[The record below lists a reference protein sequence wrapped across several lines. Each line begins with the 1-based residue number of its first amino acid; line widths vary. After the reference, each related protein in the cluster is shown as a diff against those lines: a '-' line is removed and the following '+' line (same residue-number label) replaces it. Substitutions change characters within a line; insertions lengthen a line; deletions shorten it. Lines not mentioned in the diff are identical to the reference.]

1 MAYREDL
8 EQKYECLKDRIA
20 SAGKAAIAFSGGVDS
35 VFLLY
40 AAKEA
45 LGDQV
50 LAMTVSLHAV
60 PRRELQEA
68 EDFCRQHGIRHRVET
83 VDEFSIEGFAD
94 NPPNRCYLCKRMLF
108 QMMLEAAEEEGF
120 QTLMEGSNLDDEG
133 DYRPGLQALRE
144 LKIQS
149 PLKESGF
156 TKAQIREMS
165 RRLGLSAW
173 EKPSM
178 ACLASRFV
186 YGEKITPEKMAM
198 VEQAEDFLTGL
209 GFVQCRVRMHGNLAR
224 VELLFDEIPVMMEQG
239 RYEQVQRRLGE
250 LGFSYVT
257 LDLKGFES
265 GSMNRELSGR
275 SAGKCMTE
283 DQKTYER

>member
-1 MAYREDL
+1 MGYIEDL
-8 EQKYECLKDRIA
+8 EQKYECLKNRIA
-20 SAGKAAIAFSGGVDS
+20 SAEKAAVAFSGGVDS

-45 LGDQV
+45 LGNQL
-50 LAMTVSLHAV
+50 LALTVSLHAM

-68 EDFCRQHGIRHRVET
+68 KAFCMQYRIRHRVRT

-94 NPPNRCYLCKRMLF
+94 NPPDRCYLCKKALF
-108 QMMLEAAEEEGF
+108 QKMLGAAEEEGF
-120 QTLMEGSNLDDEG
+120 ETVMEGSNLDDQG

-149 PLKESGF
+149 PLKDAGF
-156 TKAQIREMS
+156 TKAEIREMS
-165 RRLGLSAW
+165 RRLGLSTW

-178 ACLASRFV
+178 ACLASRFL
-186 YGEKITPEKMAM
+186 YGERITPEKMDM
-198 VEQAEDFLTGL
+198 VEQAENFLTEL
-209 GFVQCRVRMHGNLAR
+209 GFGQRRVRMHGNLAR
-224 VELLFDEIPVMMEQG
+224 IELLMEDIPAMMEQE
-239 RYEQVQRRLGE
+239 RYGQVQKRLSE

-265 GSMNRELSGR
+265 GSMNRGLDDKEG
-275 SAGKCMTE
+275 
-283 DQKTYER
+283 

>member
-1 MAYREDL
+1 MGYIEDL
-8 EQKYECLKDRIA
+8 EQKYEWLKNRIA
-20 SAGKAAIAFSGGVDS
+20 SAGKAAAAFSGGVDS

-45 LGDQV
+45 LGDQL
-50 LAMTVSLHAV
+50 LALTVSLHAV

-68 EDFCRQHGIRHRVET
+68 KDFCSQHGIRHRIET

-94 NPPNRCYLCKRMLF
+94 NPPNRCYLCKKTLFQRMLK
-108 QMMLEAAEEEGF
+108 AAKEEGF
-120 QTLMEGSNLDDEG
+120 EALMEGSNLDDQG
-133 DYRPGLQALRE
+133 DYRPGLLALQE

-149 PLKESGF
+149 PLKEAGF
-156 TKAQIREMS
+156 TKAEIREMS
-165 RRLGLSAW
+165 RRLGLPTW

-186 YGEKITPEKMAM
+186 YGERITPEKMDM
-198 VEQAEDFLTGL
+198 VEQAENFLTEL
-209 GFVQCRVRMHGNLAR
+209 GFVQRRVRMHGDLAR
-224 VELLFDEIPVMMEQG
+224 IELLFDDIPAMMEQG
-239 RYEQVQRRLGE
+239 RYEQVQKRLSG

-265 GSMNRELSGR
+265 GSMNRSLGEL
-275 SAGKCMTE
+275 
-283 DQKTYER
+283 

>member
-1 MAYREDL
+1 MEYIEDL
-8 EQKYECLKDRIA
+8 EQKYDQLKNRIA

-50 LAMTVSLHAV
+50 LALTVSLHAV

-68 EDFCRQHGIRHRVET
+68 EDFCRQHGIRYRIET
-83 VDEFSIEGFAD
+83 ADEFSIEGFAD
-94 NPPNRCYLCKRMLF
+94 NPPNRCYLCKKTLF
-108 QMMLEAAEEEGF
+108 QMMLDAAAAEGF
-120 QTLMEGSNLDDEG
+120 EILMEGSNLDDQG
-133 DYRPGLQALRE
+133 DYRPGLRALQE
-144 LKIQS
+144 LEIQS
-149 PLKESGF
+149 PLKETGF
-156 TKAQIREMS
+156 TKEEIRKMS
-165 RRLGLSAW
+165 RMLGLPTW

-186 YGEKITPEKMAM
+186 YGERITPEKMAM
-198 VEQAEDFLTGL
+198 VEQAEEYLAEL
-209 GFVQCRVRMHGNLAR
+209 GFVQRRVRMHGSLAR
-224 VELLFDEIPVMMEQG
+224 IELLLQDIPAMMEES
-239 RYEQVQRRLGE
+239 RYKRVQKRLSE

-265 GSMNRELSGR
+265 GSMNKGLI
-275 SAGKCMTE
+275 
-283 DQKTYER
+283 